1 VSVERTRIPIGGINL
16 INRSTQMNNSNNLM
30 PFVKDGL
37 ELVIDLKT
45 GASYAPGYRALA
57 RICSLGLEKSVRDEQ
72 VRRHVSSLVEGATVS
87 PLLEAEIE
95 TPGGLQGATLIPENL
110 MAKTIRKFN
119 EALSEKIDEAGI
131 RVFAHKL
138 AGYEVKSTATA
149 QNSSDTG
156 ILNEILKTVQSLD
169 RRLSGVE
176 SKPTASPSHK
186 ELPQS
191 ILNIID
197 RRDKKQQAYANLLEI
212 RDQWCKTKGIEE
224 GALGDYS
231 FCEAAKNGEVAE
243 VLPLMSLVKFGSYT
257 GLSRATLC
265 RARKRM
271 KDAEAY
277 RDR

>member
-1 VSVERTRIPIGGINL
+1 MSAINTRIPIGSINL
-16 INRSTQMNNSNNLM
+16 NSVGQHILNNSNNLT

-37 ELVIDLKT
+37 ELVINLKT

-57 RICSLGLEKSVRDEQ
+57 RICSLGLIDPIHPESIK
-72 VRRHVSSLVEGATVS
+72 RHVSSLFEGVTVS

-95 TPGGLQGATLIPENL
+95 TVGGKQAVTLIPEKL

-138 AGYEVKSTATA
+138 AGYEVQSTATT
-149 QNSSDTG
+149 QNVSNTG
-156 ILNEILKTVQSLD
+156 ILNEILVTVQSLD
-169 RRLSGVE
+169 RRLSGLE
-176 SKPTASPSHK
+176 NKPDPSPSRE

-212 RDQWCKTKGIEE
+212 RDQWCKLKGIEE

-231 FCEAAKNGEVAE
+231 FCEAARNGDVAE
-243 VLPLMSLVKFGSYT
+243 VLPLDLVKFGSYT

-265 RARKRM
+265 RARKRL
-271 KDAEAY
+271 KDSEAY
-277 RDR
+277 RG